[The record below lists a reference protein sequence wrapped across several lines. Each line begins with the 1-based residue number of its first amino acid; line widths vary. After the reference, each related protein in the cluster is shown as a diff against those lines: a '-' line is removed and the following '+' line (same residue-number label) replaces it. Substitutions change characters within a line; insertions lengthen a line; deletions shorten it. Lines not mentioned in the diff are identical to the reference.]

1 MFSQKFVLS
10 KEAIISPNRYLI
22 KVLFV
27 IYAQTTGIKLS
38 RDNGKNIFIFFDSQL
53 ITFLSSRL
61 KLSKT
66 SFINLSKKS
75 E

>member
-10 KEAIISPNRYLI
+10 KEAIISPNRDLI